1 MCGRSPCGKPD
12 CTWSEAHR
20 ALCEA
25 RTVAAWNRDARISYY
40 KQVDLKRGR
49 KAATDL
55 VEAVNSV
62 KRDKI
67 CGNLRYK

>member
-1 MCGRSPCGKPD
+1 MCGLKPCDKPD

-25 RTVAAWNRDARISYY
+25 MTVAEWSRDKRSAYY
-40 KQVDLKRGR
+40 KDVDLKRGR

-55 VEAVNSV
+55 VEAVNSIR
-62 KRDKI
+62 RDKSG
-67 CGNLRYK
+67 GN

>member
-1 MCGRSPCGKPD
+1 MCGPRPCDKPD

-25 RTVAAWNRDARISYY
+25 KTVAEWIRDKRSAYY
-40 KQVDLKRGR
+40 KDVDLKRGR

-55 VEAVNSV
+55 VEAVNAI
-62 KRDKI
+62 RRN
-67 CGNLRYK
+67 GAG

>member
-1 MCGRSPCGKPD
+1 MCGLKLCDKPD

-25 RTVAAWNRDARISYY
+25 RTVAARSRDRRIAYY
-40 KQVDLKRGR
+40 KDVDLKRGR

-55 VEAVNSV
+55 VGAVNSIR
-62 KRDKI
+62 KDKI
-67 CGNLRYK
+67 GGN